1 MLPGSTFAVLPG
13 LFMAGGYT
21 FCIRSAPI
29 PMEKS
34 SSILATMILPIAQAL
49 RLQGVDPMPLFEQA
63 DIDPAMVINPDRRI
77 PLGKMQVLWRL
88 VAEATGD
95 EAFGLHAAEQLQPAT
110 LHGLGLAVL
119 ASSTIYDVLRR
130 LVRFSRLFHTGLEFS
145 LSERDEF
152 VDLDIALSMEL
163 ENELDGASLHPLG
176 EDFGVGIIL
185 VLCRLTLREYF
196 TPIEVQCRRPEPEN
210 PDTFLAMVG
219 CPIGFDSDRNRITF
233 VKSDIN
239 EQLGTGNPE
248 LARVNDEQTE
258 TYLATFTRVSAA
270 RAVVGKIV
278 EHLPDGPPSQKAIA
292 EAMHVSN
299 RTLQRK
305 LKEEGTSFIDLLQDA
320 RLSLARKYLSQ
331 PQRSIVE
338 IAYLLGFSEPST
350 FSRAF
355 KRSTGQAPADYR
367 AAVLSETEAT

>member
-1 MLPGSTFAVLPG
+1 MD
-13 LFMAGGYT
+13 
-21 FCIRSAPI
+21 RSP
-29 PMEKS
+29 
-34 SSILATMILPIAQAL
+34 SILATMILPIARAL
-49 RLQGVDPMPLFEQA
+49 RMQGVDPMPIFEQA
-63 DIDPAMVINPDRRI
+63 DIDPAMVINADRRI
-77 PLGKMQVLWRL
+77 PMAKMQVLWRL
-88 VAEATGD
+88 IGEHTGD
-95 EAFGLHAAEQLQPAT
+95 EAFGLHAAEELQPAT

-119 ASSTIYDVLRR
+119 ASSTIYDVLQR
-130 LVRFSRLFHTGLEFS
+130 LVRFSRLLHTGLE
-145 LSERDEF
+145 LTLTERDEY
-152 VDLDIALSMEL
+152 VDLEMGVTEDFQGDAEPVVIQPQA
-163 ENELDGASLHPLG
+163 
-176 EDFGVGIIL
+176 EDFGTGIIV
-185 VLCRLTLREYF
+185 VLCRLTLGEYF
-196 TPIEVQCRRPEPEN
+196 SPIELQCRRPEPEN
-210 PDTFLAMVG
+210 PDPFLSMLG
-219 CPIGFDSDRNRITF
+219 CRIRFGSECNRISF

-239 EQLGTGNPE
+239 EQLASANPE

-258 TYLATFTRVSAA
+258 TYLATFTKVSAS

-320 RLSLARKYLSQ
+320 RLSLARKYLAQ

-355 KRSTGQAPADYR
+355 KRWTGQAPADYR
-367 AAVLSETEAT
+367 ASVLSELEAS

>member
-1 MLPGSTFAVLPG
+1 MD
-13 LFMAGGYT
+13 
-21 FCIRSAPI
+21 RSP
-29 PMEKS
+29 
-34 SSILATMILPIAQAL
+34 SILATMILPIARAL
-49 RLQGVDPMPLFEQA
+49 RLQGVDPMPIFEQA
-63 DIDPAMVINPDRRI
+63 DIDPAMVINADRRI
-77 PLGKMQVLWRL
+77 PMAKMRVLWRL
-88 VAEATGD
+88 IHEATDD
-95 EAFGLHAAEQLQPAT
+95 EAFGLHAAEQVQPAT

-119 ASSTIYDVLRR
+119 ASSTIYDVLQR
-130 LVRFSRLFHTGLEFS
+130 LVRFATLLHTGVELK
-145 LSERDEF
+145 LSERDEL
-152 VDLDIALSMEL
+152 VDLDLGL
-163 ENELDGASLHPLG
+163 ASEFEGQDDIEVDPFG
-176 EDFGVGIIL
+176 EDFAMGMVV
-185 VLCRLTLREYF
+185 VLCRLTLGEYF
-196 TPIEVQCRRPEPEN
+196 SPIESQCRRPTPADPN
-210 PDTFLAMVG
+210 VFMAMLG
-219 CPIGFDSDRNRITF
+219 CPITFGSPQLRITF

-239 EQLGTGNPE
+239 EQLASANPE

-258 TYLATFTRVSAA
+258 TYLATFTRVSAS

-320 RLSLARKYLSQ
+320 RLSLARKYLAQ

-355 KRSTGQAPADYR
+355 KRWTGQAPAEYR
-367 AAVLSETEAT
+367 AGLQADSAAT